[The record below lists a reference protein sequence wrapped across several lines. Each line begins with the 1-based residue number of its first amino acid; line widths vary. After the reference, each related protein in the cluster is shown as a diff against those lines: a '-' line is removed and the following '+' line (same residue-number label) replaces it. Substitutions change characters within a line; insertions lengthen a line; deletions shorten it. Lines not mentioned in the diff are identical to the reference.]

1 MIWMSVSDVLFK
13 RGDHSAISLKTSA
26 AVQIVDGFENNGWT
40 FWVMMFAS
48 FLCQDE
54 MKGGLRE

>member
-1 MIWMSVSDVLFK
+1 VSDVLFK

-48 FLCQDE
+48 FLCQDGME
-54 MKGGLRE
+54 GGLRE